1 MSSLR
6 QVNLILRG
14 VKEMKR
20 KGIFLAI
27 LVLMIVTVLAACD
40 KKLVF
45 VGSNSNTKNKIE
57 ASYRLFTGTEEKKI
71 SLKNGEKLVI
81 DYQSEVEKG
90 ELTIKLYDPDD
101 QLLQDLSTNKSGN
114 ENIEVSKDGMY
125 RFEITGD
132 NTKGS
137 FEINYKIE

>member
-1 MSSLR
+1 M
-6 QVNLILRG
+6 
-14 VKEMKR
+14 
-20 KGIFLAI
+20 
-27 LVLMIVTVLAACD
+27 LMIVTVLAACD

-71 SLKNGEKLVI
+71 SLKNGETLVI

-90 ELTIKLYDPDD
+90 QLTIKLYDPDD

-137 FEINYKIE
+137 FEITYKIE

>member
-1 MSSLR
+1 MSSLP
-6 QVNLILRG
+6 QANPILRG
-14 VKEMKR
+14 VKQMKR
-20 KGIFLAI
+20 KGIFLGV
-27 LVLMIVTVLAACD
+27 LVLMIVTLLVACD

-45 VGSNSNTKNKIE
+45 VGSNTSTKNKIE

-71 SLKNGEKLVI
+71 NLKNGEKLVI

-114 ENIEVSKDGMY
+114 ENIEVSKDGIY
-125 RFEITGD
+125 RFEITGND
-132 NTKGS
+132 TKGS
-137 FEINYKIE
+137 FEITYKIE

>member
-1 MSSLR
+1 
-6 QVNLILRG
+6 
-14 VKEMKR
+14 
-20 KGIFLAI
+20 
-27 LVLMIVTVLAACD
+27 MIVTVLAACD
-40 KKLVF
+40 KKLLF

-71 SLKNGEKLVI
+71 SLKNGETLVI

-90 ELTIKLYDPDD
+90 ELSVKLYDPDD

-114 ENIEVSKDGMY
+114 ENVEVSKDGMY
-125 RFEITGD
+125 RLEITGD

-137 FEINYKIE
+137 YKITYKIE

>member
-1 MSSLR
+1 
-6 QVNLILRG
+6 
-14 VKEMKR
+14 MKR
-20 KGIFLAI
+20 KGIFLGV
-27 LVLMIVTVLAACD
+27 LVLMIGTLLAACD

-45 VGSNSNTKNKIE
+45 VGSNTSTNNKIE
-57 ASYRLFTGTEEKKI
+57 ASYRLFTGTEEKKV

-114 ENIEVSKDGMY
+114 ENIEVRKDGIY
-125 RFEITGD
+125 RFEITGND
-132 NTKGS
+132 TKGS
-137 FEINYKIE
+137 FKITYNIE